1 MRPAPPDSWRVYN
14 ESSPDPGY
22 FEFDWLSA
30 RHPDLYHNFALST
43 DGLMHE
49 LEKLVDLT
57 GLTVADVGA
66 GTGRATVIAARKAK
80 VVFAIDAYESVAAF
94 GKRNAEAARLENV
107 NYIIGDIENLPL
119 ENNSVDAV
127 ICAWAKLDYGEVYRV
142 LRHNGYLI
150 QLNCAPGSQCGEL
163 TATLAESY
171 PGLITEVA
179 PRAQFERFC
188 PSVDSVAQDTNWN
201 GVPLVSPMKRH
212 DFTYVAEYGSIRDV
226 WKTLRSPRQEVHPR
240 QPKGRSSL
248 ASTHLL
254 RKSQQ
259 TASIAAHRPS
269 REPLLRL
276 KPVVTS
282 RPRASVGRQ

>member
-1 MRPAPPDSWRVYN
+1 
-14 ESSPDPGY
+14 
-22 FEFDWLSA
+22 
-30 RHPDLYHNFALST
+30 
-43 DGLMHE
+43 MHE

-107 NYIIGDIENLPL
+107 NYIIGDSENLPL

-127 ICAWAKLDYGEVYRV
+127 ICAWAKLDYGEAYRV

-212 DFTYVAEYGSIRDV
+212 DFTYVAEYGSIREASEMFGRLYGPLAKKYIQDHQRAAV
-226 WKTLRSPRQEVHPR
+226 ASRLRICYGRVNK
-240 QPKGRSSL
+240 QPASLRIDPAENSSCD
-248 ASTHLL
+248 
-254 RKSQQ
+254 
-259 TASIAAHRPS
+259 
-269 REPLLRL
+269 
-276 KPVVTS
+276 
-282 RPRASVGRQ
+282 